1 MSVYKIQ
8 EVLAHHDVQD
18 TVLPLQLTVKP
29 IQLMGGI
36 HSRGHLVHNGIHPL
50 RTSLQQFP
58 AGHDA
63 LHPIGVQLLFS
74 VQELPHEFLLLVPIL
89 VRDTRHLCN
98 SRGSTRRSLDLVPR
112 LHLGVRHV
120 HEQRIQTIPQLALNL
135 RGGGEGHRLGL
146 RLQQVQD
153 RGRGG
158 RILWGTKRVQSGI
171 PRGFPR
177 HTPASARHT
186 ESTVTGG
193 GREWNGTPPFLVIS
207 YSRRPVTLL
216 PMSCMVPTTDG
227 IVSLSTPFSLRLPF
241 LWILFPPFRHSH
253 SPLLRM
259 LAPPSLIL
267 LSLILPVHP
276 PSLLIRL
283 QSCPFSPPLDR
294 HFLRVVFPPSL
305 FLFSQPLSVGLIPLS
320 FPRSRLLR
328 VSLSS
333 PSLLFSHFLW
343 VSLSLP
349 SSLFSIF
356 LSIELSPSSF
366 LFPISLSVVLSPSL
380 FLFPISL
387 SVFLHPLS
395 FLFSRFLPPISSLF
409 IHSLPVFLPPFSLV
423 FPHLLPVGFLPRPVS
438 FQLSAFRCLYP
449 LRLLPSSFGTPP
461 TLDVTCHSL
470 PPLKSLERHLTLIV
484 GQRRQYDTQLS
495 NTFLFLG
502 SFSSSGN
509 QCLSILFPP
518 TFLKLATLLW
528 ILVRHRDQMTHA
540 SSNTLAI
547 FIDPLDQSATSTQ
560 TLPTPPFRWGVP
572 PPPHPFGTPKAP
584 T

>member
-1 MSVYKIQ
+1 
-8 EVLAHHDVQD
+8 
-18 TVLPLQLTVKP
+18 
-29 IQLMGGI
+29 
-36 HSRGHLVHNGIHPL
+36 
-50 RTSLQQFP
+50 
-58 AGHDA
+58 
-63 LHPIGVQLLFS
+63 
-74 VQELPHEFLLLVPIL
+74 
-89 VRDTRHLCN
+89 
-98 SRGSTRRSLDLVPR
+98 
-112 LHLGVRHV
+112 
-120 HEQRIQTIPQLALNL
+120 
-135 RGGGEGHRLGL
+135 
-146 RLQQVQD
+146 
-153 RGRGG
+153 
-158 RILWGTKRVQSGI
+158 
-171 PRGFPR
+171 
-177 HTPASARHT
+177 
-186 ESTVTGG
+186 
-193 GREWNGTPPFLVIS
+193 
-207 YSRRPVTLL
+207 
-216 PMSCMVPTTDG
+216 MSCMVPTTDG

-241 LWILFPPFRHSH
+241 LRILLPPFRHSH

-283 QSCPFSPPLDR
+283 QFCPFSLFLDR
-294 HFLRVVFPPSL
+294 HFLRVVFPPLS
-305 FLFSQPLSVGLIPLS
+305 FLFSQLLSVFIPPNL

-356 LSIELSPSSF
+356 LSIELSPLSF

-380 FLFPISL
+380 FMFPISL

-395 FLFSRFLPPISSLF
+395 FLFSRFLPLISSLF

-423 FPHLLPVGFLPRPVS
+423 FPHLLPVGFLPRPGS

-449 LRLLPSSFGTPP
+449 LRLLPSSLGTRP
-461 TLDVTCHSL
+461 TLDVTCHSP
-470 PPLKSLERHLTLIV
+470 PPLKSLERHLTLLG
-484 GQRRQYDTQLS
+484 GQRRHHHTQGS
-495 NTFLFLG
+495 NTFPLSLLG
-502 SFSSSGN
+502 P

-518 TFLKLATLLW
+518 TLLKLATLLW

-560 TLPTPPFRWGVP
+560 TLPTPYLGGGYP

>member
-1 MSVYKIQ
+1 
-8 EVLAHHDVQD
+8 
-18 TVLPLQLTVKP
+18 
-29 IQLMGGI
+29 MGGI

-50 RTSLQQFP
+50 RTLLQQFP

-63 LHPIGVQLLFS
+63 LHPIRVQLLFS

-98 SRGSTRRSLDLVPR
+98 ASGSTRRRLDLVPR

-120 HEQRIQTIPQLALNL
+120 LEQGIQTIPQLALNL

-146 RLQQVQD
+146 RLQQVQGQLLQV
-153 RGRGG
+153 RCRGG
-158 RILWGTKRVQSGI
+158 RILGGTKRVQSGI

-193 GREWNGTPPFLVIS
+193 GRQWNGTPPFLVIS

-267 LSLILPVHP
+267 LSPILPVHP
-276 PSLLIRL
+276 PSLLIHL
-283 QSCPFSPPLDR
+283 QFCPFSLFLSR

-305 FLFSQPLSVGLIPLS
+305 FLFSQPLSVGLIPRS

-328 VSLSS
+328 VSVSS
-333 PSLLFSHFLW
+333 PSLLLSHFLW

-380 FLFPISL
+380 FMFPISL

-395 FLFSRFLPPISSLF
+395 FLFSRFLPLISSLF

-423 FPHLLPVGFLPRPVS
+423 FPHLLPVGFLPRPGL
-438 FQLSAFRCLYP
+438 FQLSAFRCLHP
-449 LRLLPSSFGTPP
+449 LRLLPSSFG
-461 TLDVTCHSL
+461 TCHSL
-470 PPLKSLERHLTLIV
+470 PPLKSLERHLTLLV

-495 NTFLFLG
+495 NTFLFLR
-502 SFSSSGN
+502 SFSSSGI

-518 TFLKLATLLW
+518 TLQKLATLLW

-560 TLPTPPFRWGVP
+560 TLPTPHLGGGYP